1 MPLAGV
7 STHICKRGCTAVAE
21 VWEGVD
27 LKEDFK
33 D

>member
-1 MPLAGV
+1 MPLERGSAY
-7 STHICKRGCTAVAE
+7 TCKKDCTAVTK

>member
-1 MPLAGV
+1 MPLESAG
-7 STHICKRGCTAVAE
+7 THTCKKDCTAVVS